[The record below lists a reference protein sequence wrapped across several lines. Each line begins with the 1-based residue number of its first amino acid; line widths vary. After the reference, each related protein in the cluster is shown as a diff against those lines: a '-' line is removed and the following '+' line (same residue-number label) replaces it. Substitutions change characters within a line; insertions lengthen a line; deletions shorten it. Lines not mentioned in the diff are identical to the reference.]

1 LLKLKIKQV
10 EDFNYDKNVT
20 RCTNGVIV
28 NNQLLTYSMMELKEI
43 KVHDNF
49 KKRNLDSGF
58 FCEGWFWYKWMIKNL
73 PQNSYILKN
82 E

>member
-1 LLKLKIKQV
+1 
-10 EDFNYDKNVT
+10 
-20 RCTNGVIV
+20 
-28 NNQLLTYSMMELKEI
+28 MMELKEI

-49 KKRNLDSGF
+49 KKRDLDSGY

>member
-1 LLKLKIKQV
+1 MLKLKIKQF
-10 EDFNYDKNVT
+10 EDFNYDKNAT
-20 RCTNGVIV
+20 RCSNGIII
-28 NNQLLTYSMMELKEI
+28 NDQLLAFPMMELKEI

-58 FCEGWFWYKWMIKNL
+58 FYKGWYWYKWMIKNL
-73 PQNSYILKN
+73 PQNSHILKN